1 MWSMATPNAPAHTAQ
16 THLYAD
22 SSSFTFADLFFFY
35 IPKILFSSPP
45 PPLYVLVPHEFS
57 FSSVTEQTNQCI
69 ECQFWLIIGYC
80 ASDSKAVSSSRRE
93 VFSGFQNSDCHD
105 KRYFI
110 SKENKPNFSLG

>member
-22 SSSFTFADLFFFY
+22 SSSFTFAHL
-35 IPKILFSSPP
+35 SSFTYQRFCF
-45 PPLYVLVPHEFS
+45 PPLPHPSVLVPHEFS

-69 ECQFWLIIGYC
+69 ECQLWLIIGYC
-80 ASDSKAVSSSRRE
+80 AFDSKAVSSSRRE

-105 KRYFI
+105 KCYFI